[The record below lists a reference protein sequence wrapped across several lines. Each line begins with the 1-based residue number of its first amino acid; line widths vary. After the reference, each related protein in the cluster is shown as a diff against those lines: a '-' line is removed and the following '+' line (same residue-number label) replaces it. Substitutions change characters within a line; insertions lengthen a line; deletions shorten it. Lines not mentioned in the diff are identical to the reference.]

1 MKNKNI
7 DTFLNYVSHLD
18 NEIRNLEAEKKLLK
32 QEMFKKHM
40 FDIELGDLIKEYSNL
55 VYEAT
60 GISTRTLEVYSKFQ
74 FRKDTPE
81 NIIKSMILSNSTI
94 VLYFYNQY
102 KCLCHNVE
110 IRLNQMTFPTL
121 KYEDYIDANFLHEA
135 QNIKF
140 KKLEKIKVNFDPNA
154 NYMTSEKNSLFAK
167 AIINCAKNKEIQ
179 EKIEKTPEK

>member
-40 FDIELGDLIKEYSNL
+40 FDIELGDLIKEYNKL
-55 VYEAT
+55 VYEST
-60 GISTRTLEVYSKFQ
+60 GITSLFEVYTKSSFK
-74 FRKDTPE
+74 KDTPE

-102 KCLCHNVE
+102 KCVCNNVE
-110 IRLNQMTFPTL
+110 VRFNQITFPTL
-121 KYEDYIDANFLHEA
+121 KYEDYVDTDFLNEA
-135 QNIKF
+135 QNLKF
-140 KKLEKIKVNFDPNA
+140 KNIAKIKVNFDPNA
-154 NYMTSEKNSLFAK
+154 NYMTSEKNPLFVK